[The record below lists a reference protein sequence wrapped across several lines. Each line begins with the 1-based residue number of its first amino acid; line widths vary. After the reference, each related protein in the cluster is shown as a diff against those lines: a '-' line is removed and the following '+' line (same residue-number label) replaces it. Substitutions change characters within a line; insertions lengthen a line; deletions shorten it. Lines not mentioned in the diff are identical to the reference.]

1 MIPSTEMKELFVKYI
16 KRECSQDEV
25 GQIIEYFIAS
35 KDLSDVPTIQSVYKL
50 LDEYPD
56 MENIVANRIHD
67 DILEIS
73 KKKTRK
79 SVKTRNYIW
88 RYAAAAILV
97 GILATGY
104 FFRNNFFNNNIE
116 STTPIMVNTNT
127 IKPGTDKAT
136 LTLGDGSLVVLEN
149 GNTFQTQNAS
159 SNGEK
164 IVYKA
169 SNHKP
174 SEIVYNYLTI
184 PRGGEYYVKLADGTE
199 VWLNSETQLK
209 YPTSFIEGE
218 ERKVELVYGEA
229 YFDVSPSINH
239 KGSKFKVI
247 NNAQEVEVLGTEFN
261 IKAYKDETRVYTTL
275 VEGKVV
281 IDNGILKQ
289 NLTPNQQSDLNT
301 LNGNVT
307 VAIVDVE
314 GEISWRKGVF
324 SFTGKP
330 LKDIMKVISR
340 WYDVDVVFVN
350 KDLESVKFKGNLNK
364 NQNIERILSIMLS
377 SKLNKYEINNKTI
390 LLK

>member
-25 GQIIEYFIAS
+25 DQIIEYFIAS

-164 IVYKA
+164 IVYEAIEKKSFPIA
-169 SNHKP
+169 SFP
-174 SEIVYNYLTI
+174 I
-184 PRGGEYYVKLADGTE
+184 
-199 VWLNSETQLK
+199 
-209 YPTSFIEGE
+209 
-218 ERKVELVYGEA
+218 
-229 YFDVSPSINH
+229 
-239 KGSKFKVI
+239 
-247 NNAQEVEVLGTEFN
+247 
-261 IKAYKDETRVYTTL
+261 
-275 VEGKVV
+275 
-281 IDNGILKQ
+281 
-289 NLTPNQQSDLNT
+289 
-301 LNGNVT
+301 
-307 VAIVDVE
+307 
-314 GEISWRKGVF
+314 
-324 SFTGKP
+324 
-330 LKDIMKVISR
+330 
-340 WYDVDVVFVN
+340 
-350 KDLESVKFKGNLNK
+350 
-364 NQNIERILSIMLS
+364 
-377 SKLNKYEINNKTI
+377 
-390 LLK
+390 